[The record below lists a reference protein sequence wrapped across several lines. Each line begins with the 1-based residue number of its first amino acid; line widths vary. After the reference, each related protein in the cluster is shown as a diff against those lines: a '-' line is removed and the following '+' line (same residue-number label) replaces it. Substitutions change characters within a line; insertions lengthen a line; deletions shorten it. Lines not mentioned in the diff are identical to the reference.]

1 MHDMLPDAVVFD
13 LDGTL
18 VDSAPDIQQAL
29 NFVFE
34 ADGVAAVDLASVRLM
49 IGGGPRVLIE
59 RALRKLDVATDAA
72 RVDRLTAGFRVAY
85 TKQGNKLTRLY
96 PGARNCLTR
105 LRQQGIAVGL
115 CSNKPESNCEQVL
128 ADLGIRGLFDVV
140 QGSGSG
146 LPMKPDPAPL
156 LATVDRLGR
165 TKERVL
171 YVGDSKTDVD
181 TARSAGV
188 AVALVRSGYTAI
200 PADSLGADLV
210 VDGLADIPS
219 TLRQP

>member
-29 NFVFE
+29 NFVLE
-34 ADGVAAVDLASVRLM
+34 ADGVAAVDLPSVRLM

-59 RALRKLDVATDAA
+59 RALRKLDVATDVA
-72 RVDRLTAGFRVAY
+72 RVDRLTADFRVAY

-96 PGARNCLTR
+96 PGARNCLTQ
-105 LRQQGIAVGL
+105 LRQQGMAVGL

-128 ADLGIRGLFDVV
+128 TDLGIRGLFDVV
-140 QGSGSG
+140 QGSASG

-210 VDGLADIPS
+210 IDGLADIPS

>member
-1 MHDMLPDAVVFD
+1 MHGMLPDAVVFD

-29 NFVFE
+29 NFVLE
-34 ADGVAAVDLASVRLM
+34 ADGVAAVDLPSVRLM

-59 RALRKLDVATDAA
+59 RALRKLDVATDVA

-105 LRQQGIAVGL
+105 LRQQGIAIGL
-115 CSNKPESNCEQVL
+115 CSNKPESNCEHVL

-165 TKERVL
+165 TNERVL

-210 VDGLADIPS
+210 VDGLVDIPS